1 MHGITAWHEALPV
14 LSWVMASSKTPD
26 PGEPSKA
33 PRSPEMPP
41 KAESRVR
48 MEGPTRT
55 IQGENFLE
63 GKLLIA
69 LPGMA
74 DPRFEKSVIFM
85 CAHSLEGA
93 MGIMINRAVQGLR
106 FSELMNKLELE
117 LQPGAR
123 DMPVLY
129 GGPVETGRG
138 FVLHSGDYESADS
151 TLPVSE
157 DISLTASVEILRA
170 MGEGKGPA
178 KALFAL
184 GYAGWG
190 PGQIENEIRANGW
203 IHCDTDASLLFDADL
218 GVKWSSAI
226 RKLGIDASG
235 LSINAGQ
242 A

>member
-1 MHGITAWHEALPV
+1 
-14 LSWVMASSKTPD
+14 MASSKTPA
-26 PGEPSKA
+26 PGEPPA
-33 PRSPEMPP
+33 PRSSEMPAAADTRNVHMKGDAKP
-41 KAESRVR
+41 
-48 MEGPTRT
+48 RT
-55 IQGENFLE
+55 IEGENFLE

-85 CAHSLEGA
+85 CAHSMDGA
-93 MGIMINRAVQGLR
+93 MGIMINRAVDGLR
-106 FSELMNKLELE
+106 FSELMDKLELE
-117 LQPGAR
+117 LQPQAH

-157 DISLTASVEILRA
+157 DISLTATVEILRA
-170 MGEGKGPA
+170 MGEGKGPK

-190 PGQIENEIRANGW
+190 PGQIEDEIRANGW
-203 IHCDTDASLLFDADL
+203 LHCDSDAALLFSTDL
-218 GVKWSSAI
+218 RTKWSSALK
-226 RKLGIDASG
+226 KLGIDASG
-235 LSINAGQ
+235 LSAHTGQ

>member
-1 MHGITAWHEALPV
+1 
-14 LSWVMASSKTPD
+14 MASSKAPV
-26 PGEPSKA
+26 PGEQPA
-33 PRSPEMPP
+33 PLS
-41 KAESRVR
+41 AETRFEADQKGVRVDSAS
-48 MEGPTRT
+48 GASSRT
-55 IQGENFLE
+55 IEGENFLE

-69 LPGMA
+69 LPGMS

-85 CAHSLEGA
+85 CAHSLDGA
-93 MGIMINRAVQGLR
+93 MGIMINRAVDGLR
-106 FSELMNKLELE
+106 FHELMDKLELDVS
-117 LQPGAR
+117 PKAR

-157 DISLTASVEILRA
+157 DISLTATVEILRA
-170 MGEGKGPA
+170 MGEGKGPR

-190 PGQIENEIRANGW
+190 PGQIEDEIRANGW
-203 IHCDTDASLLFDADL
+203 LHCDTDAGLLFDSQL
-218 GVKWSSAI
+218 GLKWANAL

-235 LSINAGQ
+235 LSAHAGQ